1 MILKESS
8 ESLEHTRT
16 NYSMIKVAEALK
28 NVFIEIITEILECII
43 SSHVCSFFAIVATSK
58 HK

>member
-8 ESLEHTRT
+8 ESLEHTRI
-16 NYSMIKVAEALK
+16 NHSMIKIAEALK
-28 NVFIEIITEILECII
+28 NVFIEIITEILERII
-43 SSHVCSFFAIVATSK
+43 LRQACSFFAKVVTSK